1 MSTKQ
6 KRKATKSRK
15 PLSPPR
21 FSVGDLVR
29 VKTGVSDPD
38 FPDIPL
44 GGWAGTISEID
55 RDSRR
60 PLYLIEWNQSTMDN
74 RHPIIRKRCERDGL
88 EEEHSWLNEEDIEA
102 EVGDP
107 VAMEQPVNI
116 VTRPLHPDD
125 QDDRIRAV
133 FGLTSDDPLPEP
145 DEEYLERYYEHLT
158 TNLTFPFGATYWKET
173 GPFESRK
180 CTVNIVGLVAPDDGC
195 VDDGYGLIAKIQ
207 RHRRP
212 RSSFTVQ
219 NRGKD
224 RNALLGFLNSMFG
237 GSLPVE
243 EELRDDRFVPLGEIE
258 EKKNSANNRLIADY
272 AYWFHNY

>member
-15 PLSPPR
+15 SSSPPR
-21 FSVGDLVR
+21 FSVGDQVR
-29 VKTGVSDPD
+29 VKTGVPDPD

-44 GGWAGTISEID
+44 GGWAGTVSEID

-60 PLYLIEWNQSTMDN
+60 PLYLIEWSQSTMDN

-88 EEEHSWLNEEDIEA
+88 EEEHSWLGETDLEADI
-102 EVGDP
+102 GDP
-107 VAMEQPVNI
+107 LLMEHPTNI
-116 VTRPLHPDD
+116 VTRPLRPND
-125 QDDRIRAV
+125 QDDRIRAI

-145 DEEYLERYYEHLT
+145 DEEFLEKYYEYLK
-158 TNLTFPFGATYWKET
+158 TNLSFPFEATYSQDT

-180 CTVNIVGLVAPDDGC
+180 CTVNIVGLVEPDECC

-207 RHRRP
+207 RRHSRQ
-212 RSSFTVQ
+212 SSTVVH
-219 NRGKD
+219 NRIKKGD
-224 RNALLGFLNSMFG
+224 SLLGFLNSMFW
-237 GSLPVE
+237 GSPPLE

-258 EKKNSANNRLIADY
+258 EKKNSANHRLIADY
-272 AYWFHNY
+272 AYWFHNF